1 MSFFKIKVMA
11 GQFQMAISTRL
22 SFLEILF
29 INLKKEM
36 PNLPNWSLVLYSS
49 KRTYLQF
56 NTCKSFSYNNT
67 SKNKA
72 AVAFALTTNKALN
85 QFMVM
90 NVNIAPLHIIVI
102 VLFMKDMVV
111 TMLVLQI
118 NLLVLT
124 LFVNLYILWTVIDL
138 FFFSPV

>member
-1 MSFFKIKVMA
+1 MIFFKIKVMA
-11 GQFQMAISTRL
+11 RQFQMAISTGL
-22 SFLEILF
+22 SLLEILF

-56 NTCKSFSYNNT
+56 NTCKSFSFNNT

-90 NVNIAPLHIIVI
+90 NVNIAPLHIIII

>member
-1 MSFFKIKVMA
+1 MA

-72 AVAFALTTNKALN
+72 AVAFTLTTNKALN

-90 NVNIAPLHIIVI
+90 NVNIAPLHIIII